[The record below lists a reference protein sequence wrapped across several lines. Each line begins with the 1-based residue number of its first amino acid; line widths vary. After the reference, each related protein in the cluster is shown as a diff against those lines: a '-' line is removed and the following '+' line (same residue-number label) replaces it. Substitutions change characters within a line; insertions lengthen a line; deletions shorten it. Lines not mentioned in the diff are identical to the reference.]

1 MKYNVLSLCDILS
14 FKRACGTP
22 RSKDGVKFRAYF
34 IAVNLID
41 GGFFGG
47 IVVYYFSAVEFND
60 FRTVFLIVG
69 VKTVFGGDITFG

>member
-22 RSKDGVKFRAYF
+22 RSKDDVKFRAYF

-41 GGFFGG
+41 GSFVGFTS
-47 IVVYYFSAVEFND
+47 IYYFSAVEFND
-60 FRTVFLIVG
+60 FRTVLLIVG